1 VTHAPSPPAS
11 PLPPPASACDLP
23 ILFAV
28 LAVLATASAWLFES
42 LPWSYPVS
50 NPAEKDAPS
59 PPFNRAR
66 SRRRATFPA
75 G

>member
-1 VTHAPSPPAS
+1 
-11 PLPPPASACDLP
+11 
-23 ILFAV
+23 LFAV